1 MNISTPNELELIQIY
16 QSSPETS
23 EGHEPAAKVLS
34 KYTKLLE
41 MLARNAAQQYSHIGE
56 YEDFIQYARIGAL
69 TCLKNFNPE
78 ADVKFITYLMSCV
91 RLWIIDCVDNAMP
104 IRCPSQMRPMRS
116 YINGKYD
123 NKPIK
128 KQEFETKNKIR
139 TDSDRAGIKDKYAL
153 LSPTHISLDE
163 SGNFSMPLEVND
175 AKKFRYDYENDI
187 IDRLEIDLVK
197 RKLSPTQLEILQYWG
212 EEGHTMSETARLL
225 NMPINEVRLNVKAI
239 RTTFVQS
246 GVEFV

>member
-1 MNISTPNELELIQIY
+1 
-16 QSSPETS
+16 
-23 EGHEPAAKVLS
+23 
-34 KYTKLLE
+34 
-41 MLARNAAQQYSHIGE
+41 
-56 YEDFIQYARIGAL
+56 
-69 TCLKNFNPE
+69 
-78 ADVKFITYLMSCV
+78 
-91 RLWIIDCVDNAMP
+91 
-104 IRCPSQMRPMRS
+104 
-116 YINGKYD
+116 
-123 NKPIK
+123 
-128 KQEFETKNKIR
+128 
-139 TDSDRAGIKDKYAL
+139 
-153 LSPTHISLDE
+153 
-163 SGNFSMPLEVND
+163 PLEVND